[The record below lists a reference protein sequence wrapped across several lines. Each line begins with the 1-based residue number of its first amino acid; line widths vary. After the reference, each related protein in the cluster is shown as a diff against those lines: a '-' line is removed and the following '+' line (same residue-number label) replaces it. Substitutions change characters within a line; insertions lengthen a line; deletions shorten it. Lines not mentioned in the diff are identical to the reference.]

1 MSEHQFDPNRPV
13 CRSGIV
19 AKELVNGM
27 IYIRHPRF
35 SSRIVNRESWGFI
48 QLCDGRDLEQLSLGV
63 AELLGF
69 SLTKEQ
75 LSSSIREFS
84 EHGVFMGTGERSSRS
99 YKICNAM
106 PLITKLSPSLKWFA
120 TRWFAILTLIAYLTC
135 VALLVFDWTR
145 FIEAVVSA
153 VRQHPIETLF
163 LYYLTFIP
171 IAFLHELGHA
181 SVANFHGGE
190 VPEIVIGSSGNLAV
204 ITNMTV
210 LKDRRAKI
218 WYLSM
223 GTVVDVFIWL
233 ALLVTFHFN
242 NSYVVV
248 VFLLPQTIYF
258 LIYVYSIF
266 KNSDF
271 LKAICATLNEP
282 VPARP
287 WKFLKESWTQGSVS
301 KSKLVWIMTVSLAI
315 KLVITA
321 FLIITFLFKEP
332 MVLVLYLI
340 YRVMV
345 LAIGRWPSWWR
356 RLFGTSLDL
365 PNVDLKHG
373 RT

>member
-1 MSEHQFDPNRPV
+1 MAEQQFNPNRPV

-19 AKELVNGM
+19 AKELVNRM

-75 LSSSIREFS
+75 LSSSIREFA
-84 EHGVFMGTGERSSRS
+84 ERGVFIGTGERSSRS
-99 YKICNAM
+99 YRICNAM
-106 PLITKLSPSLKWFA
+106 PLITRLSPSIKWLA
-120 TRWFAILTLIAYLTC
+120 TRWFAILTLIAYLIC
-135 VALLVFDWTR
+135 IALLVFNWAR
-145 FIEAVVSA
+145 FTEAVVNA
-153 VRQHPIETLF
+153 VRQHPLETLF

-181 SVANFHGGE
+181 AIANYYGGE
-190 VPEIVIGSSGNLAV
+190 VPEIVIGSNGNLAV

-210 LKDRRAKI
+210 LKDRRSKI

-233 ALLVTFHFN
+233 ALLVTFHYN
-242 NSYVVV
+242 NSYLVV

-271 LKAICATLNEP
+271 LKAVCAALNEP
-282 VPARP
+282 VPAHP
-287 WKFLKESWTQGSVS
+287 WKFLKESWTRSS
-301 KSKLVWIMTVSLAI
+301 TAKSKLVWIMTVSLAI
-315 KLVITA
+315 KLIFTA
-321 FLIITFLFKEP
+321 FLIITFMLKEP
-332 MVLVLYLI
+332 LVLVLYLI

-345 LAIGRWPSWWR
+345 LAIGRWPIWWR
-356 RLFGTSLDL
+356 RLFRTNLKL
-365 PNVDLKHG
+365 PEGDLKPG